1 MMFPTKFEIESI
13 VFILIK
19 LTKPKELINLLC
31 RRFLYL
37 HEYESQQNKHTIDIP
52 TIDSSYYHNEQNK

>member
-19 LTKPKELINLLC
+19 LTKPKELINLLS